1 MTDKQLSNRRLD
13 EAIDR
18 AVREMMNVEPRTDLR
33 ARVLAEL
40 GGPPARVSLW
50 PRLAFAALTLA
61 AAVTVLT
68 IVQRP
73 SDHPDAP
80 QVASS
85 LPAPIPS
92 PQPAPGPTRP
102 PTGGITSP
110 PRAGSGSPSVSP
122 GSSRPDPPPSNR
134 RIGVQDRP
142 IQATSI
148 DTLAAPAVEGAGSV
162 ERLRPIDPIGIDSL
176 NPLGISTP
184 DIVITPI
191 TVEQIDVT
199 PLPPRR

>member
-1 MTDKQLSNRRLD
+1 MTDRQLSDDRRLD

-85 LPAPIPS
+85 LQAPIPS

-134 RIGVQDRP
+134 RIGVQ
-142 IQATSI
+142 I
-148 DTLAAPAVEGAGSV
+148 DQFK
-162 ERLRPIDPIGIDSL
+162 RLR
-176 NPLGISTP
+176 STRS
-184 DIVITPI
+184 
-191 TVEQIDVT
+191 
-199 PLPPRR
+199 PRQPSKERNQSSDFGPSIRSGSTA